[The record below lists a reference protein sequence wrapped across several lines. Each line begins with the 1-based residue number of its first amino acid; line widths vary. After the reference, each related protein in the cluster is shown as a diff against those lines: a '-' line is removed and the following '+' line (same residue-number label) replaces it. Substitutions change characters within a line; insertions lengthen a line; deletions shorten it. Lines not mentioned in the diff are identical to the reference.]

1 MRSRSATDVPP
12 NFITSRAIVFPGR
25 CERAP
30 ANGRRTALTPRAPA
44 RKGAYTYRRGAVTAT
59 SALKSATD
67 QKNKGLTMRYIDHIL
82 QPGETLAYTT
92 TLHWVVY
99 LPAIGLWLLAF
110 IAITVGGA
118 TGPFAILAA
127 LICALVGSGLAFSA
141 WFRRWTTEIDVT
153 DRRIV
158 YKRGFIRRHTVEMN
172 MDKVESVDVDQ
183 SILGRM
189 LNYGDITIRGTGAGI
204 EPLYNIDAPLEFRN
218 QVTAR

>member
-1 MRSRSATDVPP
+1 MT
-12 NFITSRAIVFPGR
+12 
-25 CERAP
+25 
-30 ANGRRTALTPRAPA
+30 
-44 RKGAYTYRRGAVTAT
+44 
-59 SALKSATD
+59 
-67 QKNKGLTMRYIDHIL
+67 RYIDYIL
-82 QPGETLAYTT
+82 QPGETVAYTT

-110 IAITVGGA
+110 IALMVGGA
-118 TGPFAILAA
+118 LGPVSL
-127 LICALVGSGLAFSA
+127 LVAMVCVLFGLGLAFRA

-189 LNYGDITIRGTGAGI
+189 SITATSRSAERARASSRCTISLHRSNSEIR
-204 EPLYNIDAPLEFRN
+204 
-218 QVTAR
+218 